1 MLVTYDPDAD
11 ATYVAVSDAP
21 VTETRRFG
29 DSISVD
35 LDEEGTPVGVELL
48 MAPRDATD
56 QVLAPLTDAYP
67 NLITVRDALRRLVLP
82 ASA

>member
-1 MLVTYDPDAD
+1 MTYDLDAD

-21 VTETRRFG
+21 VTETRGFG
-29 DSISVD
+29 DSITVG

-48 MAPRDATD
+48 MAPGEATD
-56 QVLAPLTDAYP
+56 RVLSPLMDAYP
-67 NLITVRDALRRLVLP
+67 DLIVVRDALRRLVLP